1 MFDHSLALLQIY
13 TDAPT
18 YCIPL
23 KKNPTRIPKTKCT
36 STLSILEVIG
46 DPYIIIVLEIITE
59 LSCITGKKLSF

>member
-1 MFDHSLALLQIY
+1 MFDHSLAFLQIY
-13 TDAPT
+13 TDAST

-23 KKNPTRIPKTKCT
+23 KKNSMRISKTKCT
-36 STLSILEVIG
+36 GTLSILEVIG